1 MAKSSS
7 QKGKLIKL
15 LGILFRQSDEEH
27 PIAVPRLI
35 QLLEAEGIPA
45 ERKSVYDDIEVL
57 RSLDYDIQLQRTRG
71 YFLGER
77 LFQLAELK
85 LLVDAVQSSKFITAK
100 KSNQLIEKL
109 EKLTSRHQGQELQR
123 QVFVAGRIKSM
134 NESVYYTI
142 DAIHQAISE
151 NRQITFQYFRYAPD
165 RQKVLRHDGKVYQ
178 VSPYALLR
186 SDENYYLV
194 AYDPASDQIRHY
206 RVDKMVSIQRSE
218 HRREG
223 MEVYQSFDLGRYA
236 RLHFGMFR
244 GQEAAVRLRCE
255 NRMADVIIDRF
266 GDQVALIPD
275 GPDHFLCSV
284 ELAVSPQFFGWLF
297 GLGASVVIQGP
308 DWVREAMEAQL
319 AEVAGGYGK
328 V

>member
-1 MAKSSS
+1 MAKSSN
-7 QKGKLIKL
+7 QKGKLIRL
-15 LGILFRQSDEEH
+15 LQLLFTGSDEEH
-27 PIAVPRLI
+27 PLPVPQI
-35 QLLEAEGIPA
+35 IKQLEEQGTPA
-45 ERKSVYDDIEVL
+45 ERKSIYDDIEVL
-57 RSLDYDIQLQRTRG
+57 RSLGYDIELQRTKG
-71 YFLGER
+71 YYLAER
-77 LFQLAELK
+77 IFQLPELK

-109 EKLTSRHQGQELQR
+109 EKLTSRYQGQELQR

-142 DAIHQAISE
+142 DAIHQAIGE
-151 NRQITFQYFRYAPD
+151 NRRIRFQYFKYTPTRE
-165 RQKVLRHDGKVYQ
+165 KELRHNGKIYQ

-194 AYDPASDQIRHY
+194 AYDGDSDEIRHY
-206 RVDKMVSIQRSE
+206 RVDKMVSITLSD

-244 GQEAAVRLRCE
+244 GKEAQVQLRCE

-266 GDQVALIPD
+266 GDQVALVPD
-275 GPDHFLCSV
+275 GPEHFTCVV

-297 GLGASVVIQGP
+297 GLGSAITIQGP
-308 DWVREAMEAQL
+308 DWVREDMRKQL
-319 AEVAGGYGK
+319 DQVAEQY
-328 V
+328 

>member
-1 MAKSSS
+1 MAKSSN
-7 QKGKLIKL
+7 QKGKLIRL
-15 LGILFRQSDEEH
+15 LDLFFIHSDEEH
-27 PIAVPRLI
+27 PLTVPRII
-35 QLLEAEGIPA
+35 QLLEQDGISA
-45 ERKSVYDDIEVL
+45 ERKSIYDDIEVL
-57 RSLDYDIQLQRTRG
+57 RTLGYDIQLQRTKG

-77 LFQLAELK
+77 IFQLPELK

-142 DAIHQAISE
+142 DTIHEAISE
-151 NRQITFQYFRYAPD
+151 NRQITFQYFKYAPS
-165 RQKVLRHDGKVYQ
+165 REKQLRHDGKLYQ

-194 AYDPASDQIRHY
+194 AYDGGSEEIRHY
-206 RVDKMVSIQRSE
+206 RVDKMVSITLSSR
-218 HRREG
+218 RREG

-244 GQEAAVRLRCE
+244 GREDTVQLRCE

-275 GPDHFLCSV
+275 GPDHFTCAV

-297 GLGASVVIQGP
+297 GLGSAVTIQGP
-308 DWVREAMEAQL
+308 DWVRQEMGKQL
-319 AEVAGGYGK
+319 DQVAGQYR
-328 V
+328 